1 MGRRRARI
9 GLGLAIA
16 LVAAWGVAG
25 TATAADQ
32 AVTIAGFAF
41 GPETI
46 TVTAGDTVTWSNSDT
61 VGHTATAGDGSF
73 DTGTISGGASASVTF
88 DTAGTYAYAC
98 TIHPTMTGTVVVE
111 AAAPAPTDAPT
122 AAPTAAPDGPAVT
135 PAATDTD
142 PLPMAH
148 RTDVIGSIALLLA
161 VFGVSMLVGTFWTS
175 RRGRR

>member
-1 MGRRRARI
+1 MRRAGWRAVAALV
-9 GLGLAIA
+9 GGLAVGLA
-16 LVAAWGVAG
+16 PG
-25 TATAADQ
+25 TASAADES
-32 AVTIAGFAF
+32 VSIEGFAF
-41 GPETI
+41 SPATVTI
-46 TVTAGDTVTWSNSDT
+46 TEGDTVTWSNADG
-61 VGHTATAGDGSF
+61 VAHTATGDGF
-73 DTGTISGGASASVTF
+73 DTERLDPGQDASITF
-88 DTAGTYAYAC
+88 STAGTFAYLCA
-98 TIHPTMTGTVVVE
+98 IHPQMTGTVVVE